1 MQPQQRSRVYVIGV
15 NSHALVAFEAI
26 SRREANELCKEHWFR
41 EELLSLHSDNLP
53 IWNGK
58 EPLMVRAAEPA
69 EIQEYQKAQAGAD
82 HKEADGILLAYLI
95 PLDGAV

>member
-1 MQPQQRSRVYVIGV
+1 MQPQQRARVFVIAA
-15 NSHALVAFEAI
+15 NSLALVAFEAI

-41 EELLSLHSDNLP
+41 EELLSLHSDNRP
-53 IWNGK
+53 IWNGQ
-58 EPLMVRAAEPA
+58 EPLTVRAAEPA
-69 EIQEYQKAQAGAD
+69 EVEEYQKAQAGAD